1 MQTQRPVLRQ
11 EQRLRMTPQLYQA
24 IRMMA
29 MPIQDLRQTIREE
42 LEKNPALEI
51 VEDKTIV
58 SLDDIRNQN
67 RDDPQDYFDDSSDT
81 GYSNSRRNT
90 GEDKKRKFMEGVLS
104 RPESLHEHLI
114 WQLRLQRLSDDEY
127 KIGELIIRNLDDNG
141 FHIEPPE
148 SLVPESDSKTV
159 KRLIEM
165 IQTFDPVGVCSK
177 DYREAILVQIKN
189 HPCPYPGSY
198 EVVDNY
204 LKLLEKGKYK
214 EISKSIHKSEKDVEA
229 IRSFLHTLEPMPGR
243 KYSNEPPRYVIPD
256 VLVKHKDGDFIIV
269 INDEEIPVLS
279 VNPFFTEL
287 DDKKKKKKE
296 SKNINDFVKS
306 NVRNARWFIKSIHQR
321 NATLLKTC
329 KAIIEFQREFF
340 FKGPKYLAPLT
351 LKDIAGDI
359 GVHEAT
365 VSRIT
370 NGKYMQTEWGIYELK
385 YFFSNSITGPGSTGS
400 KYSKEGVKQI
410 IKEIIEK
417 GGSGKKLSDKKISEI
432 LANRGIN
439 IARRTVAKYRKEL
452 DIESS
457 YNRR

>member
-114 WQLRLQRLSDDEY
+114 WQLRLQPLSDDEY

-148 SLVPESDSKTV
+148 SLVPESDYKTV

-165 IQTFDPVGVCSK
+165 IQTFDPVGVCTK
-177 DYREAILVQIKN
+177 DYREAILVQIKS
-189 HPCPYPGSY
+189 HPDPYPGSY

-296 SKNINDFVKS
+296 SKNVKDFVKS
-306 NVRNARWFIKSIHQR
+306 N
-321 NATLLKTC
+321 
-329 KAIIEFQREFF
+329 E
-340 FKGPKYLAPLT
+340 
-351 LKDIAGDI
+351 I
-359 GVHEAT
+359 GRAHV
-365 VSRIT
+365 
-370 NGKYMQTEWGIYELK
+370 
-385 YFFSNSITGPGSTGS
+385 
-400 KYSKEGVKQI
+400 
-410 IKEIIEK
+410 
-417 GGSGKKLSDKKISEI
+417 
-432 LANRGIN
+432 
-439 IARRTVAKYRKEL
+439 
-452 DIESS
+452 
-457 YNRR
+457 

>member
-1 MQTQRPVLRQ
+1 VQTQRPVLRQ
-11 EQRLRMTPQLYQA
+11 EQKLRMTPQLYQA

-104 RPESLHEHLI
+104 RPESLREHLI
-114 WQLRLQRLSDDEY
+114 WQLRLQPLSDAEY

-141 FHIEPPE
+141 FHIESPE
-148 SLVPESDSKTV
+148 SLVPESDYKTV
-159 KRLIEM
+159 KRLIEI
-165 IQTFDPVGVCSK
+165 IQTFDPVGVCTK
-177 DYREAILVQIKN
+177 DYREAILVQIRN
-189 HPCPYPGSY
+189 HPDPYPGSY
-198 EVVDNY
+198 EVVDKY

-229 IRSFLHTLEPMPGR
+229 IRSFLRALEPMPGR

-287 DDKKKKKKE
+287 DDKKKKEKK
-296 SKNINDFVKS
+296 SKNVNDFVKS

-340 FKGPKYLAPLT
+340 LKGPKYLAPLT

-417 GGSGKKLSDKKISEI
+417 GGGGKKLSDKKISEI

-457 YNRR
+457 YRR

>member
-1 MQTQRPVLRQ
+1 
-11 EQRLRMTPQLYQA
+11 MTPQLYQA

>member
-11 EQRLRMTPQLYQA
+11 EQKLRMTPQLYQA

-104 RPESLHEHLI
+104 RPESLREHLI
-114 WQLRLQRLSDDEY
+114 WQLRLQPLSDAEY

-141 FHIEPPE
+141 FHIESPE
-148 SLVPESDSKTV
+148 SLVPESDYKTV
-159 KRLIEM
+159 KRLIEI
-165 IQTFDPVGVCSK
+165 IQTFDPVGVCTK
-177 DYREAILVQIKN
+177 DYREAILVQIRN
-189 HPCPYPGSY
+189 HPDPYPGSY
-198 EVVDNY
+198 EVVDKY

-229 IRSFLHTLEPMPGR
+229 IRSFLRALEPMPGR

-287 DDKKKKKKE
+287 DDKKKKEKK
-296 SKNINDFVKS
+296 SKNVNDFVKS

-340 FKGPKYLAPLT
+340 LKGPKYLAPLT

-417 GGSGKKLSDKKISEI
+417 GGGGKKLSDKKISEI

-457 YNRR
+457 YRR